1 MRVGVDGRS
10 LVGPRRGIGH
20 FVAGVLE
27 ALAAM
32 PDVEVRVLQ
41 PRSRAVHGTAALL
54 GRPRLD
60 RRLGGVD
67 VVWLPAPAPVAVSRD
82 TPYVV
87 TFHDLGFL
95 ERPGDLTAY
104 ERLWHRLARPAVLA
118 RRAVRVIAPTAATAA
133 RIDALLGVDATV
145 VGDGPGDPG
154 PSPAPE
160 AVAALRD
167 RFGPYVLYVGALE
180 PRKALDLL
188 VAAHRGVE
196 PALVMVGDG
205 RLAAQLTGPNVHLLG
220 RVDRTEKAALYA
232 GALAVVLPSWLEG
245 YGYPPLEG
253 YAHGTPAIVADIPAL
268 RETAGAGALF
278 VPPGDTVALAAAM
291 RELAGD
297 EALRQRLAANGADAL
312 RPRTWEATAAGLLAV
327 LREAAA

>member
-27 ALAAM
+27 ALDAT
-32 PDVEVRVLQ
+32 PEVDVRVLQ
-41 PRSRAVHGTAALL
+41 PRSRAVHGAAALL

-118 RRAVRVIAPTAATAA
+118 RRAARVIAPTAATAA
-133 RIDALLGVDATV
+133 RIDALFGVDATV

-154 PSPAPE
+154 PLDVEP
-160 AVAALRD
+160 RGG
-167 RFGPYVLYVGALE
+167 RYFLYVGALE
-180 PRKALDLL
+180 PRKGIDVL
-188 VAAHRGVE
+188 VAAHNGLDQE
-196 PALVMVGDG
+196 LVLAGDG
-205 RLAAQLTGPNVHLLG
+205 RVPAPGAIG
-220 RVDRTEKAALYA
+220 RVSRDEKAALYA
-232 GALAVVLPSWLEG
+232 GAIAVVLPSWLEG
-245 YGYPPLEG
+245 YGYTPLEG
-253 YAHGTPAIVADIPAL
+253 YAHGTPAIVTDIPAL
-268 RETAGAGALF
+268 RETAGGGALY
-278 VPPGDTVALAAAM
+278 VPPGDVSALREAM
-291 RELAGD
+291 RRLAGD
-297 EALRQRLAANGADAL
+297 DALRRRLAANGADELA
-312 RPRTWEATAAGLLAV
+312 RRSWQATAEGLLSV